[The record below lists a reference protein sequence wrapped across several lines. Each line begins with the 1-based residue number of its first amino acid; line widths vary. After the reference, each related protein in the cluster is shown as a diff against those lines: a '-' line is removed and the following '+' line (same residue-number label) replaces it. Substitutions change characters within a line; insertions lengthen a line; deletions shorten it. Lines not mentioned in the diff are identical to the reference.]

1 MKNFNIYYRGSQ
13 KNLIFSGRGVKKTS
27 MYRGIAWKGGFGQF
41 SYLKGA
47 ILKTGV
53 GGSQVDTPMS
63 TMWFFAKQ
71 WDHRT
76 VTCLGNVCQLN
87 WKARQKAGYKFVTE
101 TPSYLLT
108 YLLTCLLTYL
118 LTCMFWSSFELSYCE
133 EKFSTKENF
142 DGGLISTNTTNITGI
157 VLKR

>member
-1 MKNFNIYYRGSQ
+1 MKNFNIYYWGSQ

-108 YLLTCLLTYL
+108 YLLAYLLTYL
-118 LTCMFWSSFELSYCE
+118 LACFEAALSCH
-133 EKFSTKENF
+133 
-142 DGGLISTNTTNITGI
+142 I
-157 VLKR
+157 VKKNSAQKRTLMEG

>member
-1 MKNFNIYYRGSQ
+1 M
-13 KNLIFSGRGVKKTS
+13 
-27 MYRGIAWKGGFGQF
+27 
-41 SYLKGA
+41 
-47 ILKTGV
+47 

-108 YLLTCLLTYL
+108 YLLAYLLTYL
-118 LTCMFWSSFELSYCE
+118 LACFEAALSCHIVKKNYCE